1 MVVTFSAGT
10 PPTMNFVGQPVLSSF
25 AKSIGGTVVATA
37 ATFVQVYFFV
47 LELYV
52 HLKLVVPV
60 LVDVPYCVFV
70 HLSLFF
76 TEGAEAPAVEVIA
89 NVEVSA
95 KTVATTAFIDFFM
108 MIFLLCNGCWV

>member
-1 MVVTFSAGT
+1 
-10 PPTMNFVGQPVLSSF
+10 L
-25 AKSIGGTVVATA
+25 AKSIGGRVVATA
-37 ATFVQVYFFV
+37 ATDFHVYFFV
-47 LELYV
+47 VELNE

-76 TEGAEAPAVEVIA
+76 TDGAVAPAVEVIA

-95 KTVATTAFIDFFM
+95 KTVATTAFIVFFM
-108 MIFLLCNGCWV
+108 MMFL